1 VRRAHD
7 GTAIHQHGNRFG
19 RMRRIAPVIAIAS
32 LLLASVASADETDSG
47 SRDVLTFRLLTA
59 DRLLAQKLS
68 RAAEHL
74 QSGRSAKAVELWQSA
89 INQAPH
95 AFVTLDDWR
104 MGNADLE
111 FAVHRPLAVALA
123 RALADHRPE
132 LISDWRRQYDGEAR
146 GALRT
151 QNAAIDP
158 ETVRR
163 FLLTTSGSTEL
174 DRLACLRL
182 DRGDHVGASRLNLMY
197 LRMNPRRT
205 RVSVGTR
212 KRLLVASAR
221 LADITTASEQL
232 EILASLGLTP
242 DKAIG
247 IALAREIESA
257 SIRLQK
263 ASVSGPNQPAGL
275 IERLASGSDTSP
287 PPVRSTSWLATSGER
302 PCGGAVDHSLAAA
315 RPSPDETAQLWKST
329 QWQPARRVVFADGA
343 LLIKSDERLE
353 CRDARSGVLRWR
365 AADPGAYAL
374 NPLSLFSGSQ
384 QAGRKCRTP
393 SEMQLFHD
401 RLHQDMTVIDGSVY
415 SLESDATLSGVPEF
429 KPPLSHA
436 APRHIPRRT
445 GASVLSAYEAST
457 GRLRWQLHTRQFAE
471 KEGPYHSGFLA
482 APVSDG
488 ESLFV
493 PYTEHGELW
502 LFALNPADGKL
513 NWKRWLTSEPYGG
526 CSPWDAVGMTV
537 SESDLYVS
545 TGAGRLFA
553 FDAPTG
559 MPLWAVTYPRTG
571 RSTNWRGQNTI
582 TSPNLDGWRD
592 NRLIPRGRQ
601 LIAVT
606 PDCNLLFAI
615 DRRDGDLLW
624 QVPRRTDAKAAPADY
639 VLGVTETRII
649 VAGGGIVR
657 CHEVATGNAV
667 WERVLE
673 EPSYGRGCLASDGVY
688 VPTGSGLIRL
698 SIASGEL
705 SGQLA
710 LDSLVSPGRSPDGG
724 ENTAAASPSGNLQ
737 TDGKVLAILGPHSVT
752 LVGTTA
758 SDTNDVA
765 VATADG
771 SADDAG
777 RLISALSSASY
788 LERERATCELLKA
801 KHVAVD
807 ELTGIAAGDSAESR
821 TRAFQVL
828 LELTRSTDDR
838 IARVTRVAVEQLAR
852 SPNRFIAERARRILN
867 WPRDYAVAVLQSR
880 GATFPGPGT
889 LRLDKAKIDDSDM
902 PLVARLTEL
911 HDITFN
917 NQPITDVGL
926 AHISKLTDLRSL
938 SLINT
943 RITNDGL
950 KHISGLS
957 ALENLFLRETAVSD
971 AGLKHLSGL
980 GAMRQ
985 LRLQGLDV
993 TDAGLQHLAG
1003 LTELRLLFLE
1013 GTQIGDAGLAH
1024 LRDLKELEHLY
1035 MHDTEVTNAGL
1046 VHMQE
1051 FPELFA
1057 VSLDR
1062 TAVTDEGLKHFIGLP
1077 RFNRLYLS
1085 GCNITDA
1092 GLAYLGR
1099 IPTMS
1104 DMNLQHTKITDAGLE
1119 YLKPLKRLA
1128 RLGLPRD
1135 RLTVE
1140 AIADLKKALPRAGDV
1155 Y

>member
-1 VRRAHD
+1 
-7 GTAIHQHGNRFG
+7 
-19 RMRRIAPVIAIAS
+19 MMAPAVAVAS
-32 LLLASVASADETDSG
+32 ALLAGVASADETDSG

-59 DRLLAQKLS
+59 DRLLSLKLS

-74 QSGRSAKAVELWQSA
+74 HAGRSTKAVELWQSA
-89 INQAPH
+89 IDQARH
-95 AFVTLDDWR
+95 AFVTVNDGREGDS
-104 MGNADLE
+104 DLE
-111 FAVHRPLAVALA
+111 FRVHRPLPVALA
-123 RALADHRPE
+123 RAIADHKPE
-132 LISDWRRQYDGEAR
+132 LIPDWRRQFDGEAR
-146 GALRT
+146 GALRL
-151 QNAAIDP
+151 QNAALNP
-158 ETVRR
+158 VNVRR
-163 FLLTTSGSTEL
+163 FLLTNPGSTALE
-174 DRLACLRL
+174 RLACERL
-182 DRGDHVGASRLNLMY
+182 DRGDFVGASRLNLMY
-197 LRMNPRRT
+197 LQLNPRRT
-205 RVSVGTR
+205 QASIGMR

-221 LADITTASEQL
+221 LGDVTTASEQL

-257 SIRLQK
+257 SNRLQK
-263 ASVSGPNQPAGL
+263 ADDSGTNRPAGIL
-275 IERLASGSDTSP
+275 ERLTSGSGTAQ
-287 PPVRSTSWLATSGER
+287 PPVHSTSWTTTAGEP
-302 PCGGAVDHSLAAA
+302 PCGRAVDHSLAAA
-315 RPSPDETAQLWKST
+315 RPSPDETARLWKST
-329 QWQPARRVVFADGA
+329 QWQPARRVVFSDGA

-353 CRDARSGVLRWR
+353 CRDARSGAQRWR

-384 QAGRKCRTP
+384 QAGHKCRTP

-401 RLHQDMTVIDGSVY
+401 RLHQDITVIDGSVY
-415 SLESDATLSGVPEF
+415 SVEGDATLSGVPEF
-429 KPPLSHA
+429 KPPVSNA

-445 GASVLSAYEAST
+445 GASVLSAYEMST

-471 KEGPYHSGFLA
+471 KEGPYETGFLA
-482 APVSDG
+482 APVSGG

-493 PYTEHGELW
+493 PFTDHGELW
-502 LFALNPADGKL
+502 LLALNRADGKL
-513 NWKRWLTSEPYGG
+513 KWKHWLTREPYGG
-526 CSPWDAVGMTV
+526 CSPWETVGMIV
-537 SESDLYVS
+537 SERDLYVA
-545 TGAGRLFA
+545 TGAGKLFA

-571 RSTNWRGQNTI
+571 RSTSWRGQKTI
-582 TSPNLDGWRD
+582 TAPNLDGWRD
-592 NRLIPRGRQ
+592 NRLIPRGRR

-606 PDCNLLFAI
+606 PDCNLIFAI
-615 DRRDGDLLW
+615 DRRDGALLW
-624 QVPRRTDAKAAPADY
+624 QMPRRTDAQATPADY
-639 VLGVTETRII
+639 VLGATETRII

-657 CHEVATGNAV
+657 CHKVATGNTV
-667 WERVLE
+667 WERTLE
-673 EPSYGRGCLASDGVY
+673 EPSYGRGCLTIDGVY
-688 VPTGSGLIRL
+688 VPIGSGLMRL
-698 SIASGEL
+698 ALASGEL
-705 SGQLA
+705 TGKTD
-710 LDSLVSPGRSPDGG
+710 LDSLLFPGRAPDGV
-724 ENTAAASPSGNLQ
+724 ENTAAATPNGNLQ
-737 TDGKVLAILGPHSVT
+737 TDGQALAVLGPNSVT
-752 LVGTTA
+752 LVGSSPQDA
-758 SDTNDVA
+758 KDVA
-765 VATADG
+765 VAAVG
-771 SADDAG
+771 SGNKVARTGNKAEQ
-777 RLISALSSASY
+777 LVSALSSASCI
-788 LERERATCELLKA
+788 ERERATCKLLQSGIDS
-801 KHVAVD
+801 VD
-807 ELTGIAAGDSAESR
+807 DLASIAAGDSAEAR

-828 LELTRSTDDR
+828 LELTRSADDR
-838 IARVTRVAVEQLAR
+838 IAATARIAVGQLVG

-867 WPRDYAVAVLQSR
+867 WPRDYAISVLRSR
-880 GATFPGPGT
+880 GAKFPGPRSLQLHT
-889 LRLDKAKIDDSDM
+889 AKIDDSDM
-902 PLVARLTEL
+902 PLIARLTEL
-911 HDITFN
+911 HDITLN
-917 NQPITDVGL
+917 NQPVTDAGL
-926 AHISKLTDLRSL
+926 AHISKLMDLRSL

-950 KHISGLS
+950 KHISGLT

-1003 LTELRLLFLE
+1003 LAELRLLFLE

-1035 MHDTEVTNAGL
+1035 MHDTQVTNAGL
-1046 VHMQE
+1046 VHMQV

-1062 TAVTDEGLKHFIGLP
+1062 TEVTDEGLKHFIGLP

-1099 IPTMS
+1099 IPTLS
-1104 DMNLQHTKITDAGLE
+1104 DMNLQNTKITDAGLE
-1119 YLKPLKRLA
+1119 HLKLLKRLS

-1140 AIADLKKALPRAGDV
+1140 AIANLKKALPGAGDV